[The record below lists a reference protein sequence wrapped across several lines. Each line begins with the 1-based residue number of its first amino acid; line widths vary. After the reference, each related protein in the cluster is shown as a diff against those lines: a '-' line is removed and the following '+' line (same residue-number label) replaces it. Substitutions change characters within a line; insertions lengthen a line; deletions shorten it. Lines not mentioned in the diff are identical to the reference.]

1 MALFLKKELDNGA
14 TIAVWKITETE
25 DELLKLSSTPT
36 DEMEEISY
44 ISNANMRKQRLAVRA
59 LLNELFDEKVYLSH
73 HDNGKPYIENNAT
86 NISIT
91 HTDKYVAIITHDE
104 DDLGIDIESL
114 DRDFTAVEKKALSED
129 EIDDLE
135 DDAEGENDAMI
146 IGIVA
151 CAIIKAYAKAHATS
165 VYDEVVMAILMRW
178 NDHPLFF
185 TMLQG
190 AARKEERRFAEDKR
204 NNLLRYELEQAAVEG
219 EVSVR
224 EMVAYAKEMDAES
237 IKVILFM
244 LGKANV
250 DHGNMYDSEYND
262 LYDVYLKKTQVVYN
276 FKSLNDIHDNQEVKI
291 GK

>member
-1 MALFLKKELDNGA
+1 MIVHLDKEQPRQMRRKLLASDCDIVFVLFHDTLKQLQSEGKTQLSAVEVFLSARSFAQTLLSMGEVMEAL
-14 TIAVWKITETE
+14 E
-25 DELLKLSSTPT
+25 DEL
-36 DEMEEISY
+36 
-44 ISNANMRKQRLAVRA
+44 
-59 LLNELFDEKVYLSH
+59 
-73 HDNGKPYIENNAT
+73 
-86 NISIT
+86 
-91 HTDKYVAIITHDE
+91 
-104 DDLGIDIESL
+104 DDL
-114 DRDFTAVEKKALSED
+114 K
-129 EIDDLE
+129 
-135 DDAEGENDAMI
+135 DDAEGGNDAMI

-224 EMVAYAKEMDAES
+224 ELVAYAKEMDAES

-250 DHGNMYDSEYND
+250 DHGKMYDSEYND
-262 LYDVYLKKTQVVYN
+262 LYDVYLKKTQVVYI

>member
-1 MALFLKKELDNGA
+1 MIVHLDKEQTRQMRRKLLASDCDIVFVLFHDTLKQLQSEGKTQLSAVEVFLSARSFAQTLLSMGEVMEAL
-14 TIAVWKITETE
+14 E
-25 DELLKLSSTPT
+25 DEL
-36 DEMEEISY
+36 
-44 ISNANMRKQRLAVRA
+44 
-59 LLNELFDEKVYLSH
+59 
-73 HDNGKPYIENNAT
+73 
-86 NISIT
+86 
-91 HTDKYVAIITHDE
+91 
-104 DDLGIDIESL
+104 DDLD
-114 DRDFTAVEKKALSED
+114 
-129 EIDDLE
+129 
-135 DDAEGENDAMI
+135 DDAEGGNDAMI

-276 FKSLNDIHDNQEVKI
+276 FKSLNDIHNNQEVKI

>member
-1 MALFLKKELDNGA
+1 MIEHLDKEQTRQMRRKLLASGSDIVFVLFHDTLKQLQSEGKTQLSAVEVFLSARRFAQTLLSMGEVMEAL
-14 TIAVWKITETE
+14 E
-25 DELLKLSSTPT
+25 DEL
-36 DEMEEISY
+36 
-44 ISNANMRKQRLAVRA
+44 
-59 LLNELFDEKVYLSH
+59 
-73 HDNGKPYIENNAT
+73 
-86 NISIT
+86 
-91 HTDKYVAIITHDE
+91 
-104 DDLGIDIESL
+104 DDL
-114 DRDFTAVEKKALSED
+114 K
-129 EIDDLE
+129 
-135 DDAEGENDAMI
+135 DDAEGGNDAMI

>member
-1 MALFLKKELDNGA
+1 MIEHLDKEQTRQMRRKLLASDCDIVFVLFHDTLKQLQSEGKTQLSAVEVFLSARSFAQTLLSMGEVMEAL
-14 TIAVWKITETE
+14 E
-25 DELLKLSSTPT
+25 DEL
-36 DEMEEISY
+36 
-44 ISNANMRKQRLAVRA
+44 
-59 LLNELFDEKVYLSH
+59 
-73 HDNGKPYIENNAT
+73 
-86 NISIT
+86 
-91 HTDKYVAIITHDE
+91 
-104 DDLGIDIESL
+104 DDLD
-114 DRDFTAVEKKALSED
+114 
-129 EIDDLE
+129 
-135 DDAEGENDAMI
+135 DDAEGGNDAMI

-204 NNLLRYELEQAAVEG
+204 NNLLRYELEQAAAEG

-250 DHGNMYDSEYND
+250 DHCNMYDSEYND

>member
-1 MALFLKKELDNGA
+1 MIVHLDKEQTRQMRRKLLASDSDIVFVLFHDTLKQLQGEGKTQLSAVEVFLSARRFAQTLLSMGEVMEAL
-14 TIAVWKITETE
+14 E
-25 DELLKLSSTPT
+25 DEL
-36 DEMEEISY
+36 
-44 ISNANMRKQRLAVRA
+44 
-59 LLNELFDEKVYLSH
+59 
-73 HDNGKPYIENNAT
+73 
-86 NISIT
+86 
-91 HTDKYVAIITHDE
+91 
-104 DDLGIDIESL
+104 
-114 DRDFTAVEKKALSED
+114 
-129 EIDDLE
+129 DDLE

-151 CAIIKAYAKAHATS
+151 CAIIKAYAKAHALPAC
-165 VYDEVVMAILMRW
+165 DEVMMAILMRW

-204 NNLLRYELEQAAVEG
+204 NNLLRYELEQAAAEG

-250 DHGNMYDSEYND
+250 DHGNMYDSEDND